1 MAAVTGTNIE
11 DAGSSNSVIV
21 ESATMKT
28 MVQSASK
35 CKGKVECSIVTTFPD
50 VKPWKP
56 LKPAERTKFR
66 NISKEKSRK
75 LRDCCKFEGN
85 ACKSPSPCIGLEE
98 RKAEVNGLHLSP
110 VIDIKAR
117 ESSLLPDSIPSIC
130 NSEYHVLVVDDS
142 TTERNIV
149 ARFLK
154 ASSYKVKTVDS
165 ASGALEYL
173 GLSETCS
180 TLVNPNRATVHL
192 IVTDYCMPGMTGYQL
207 LKIVKADTSVFKDIP
222 VIVMSSEEDP
232 DRISRCLAEGAKEFI
247 IKPVKMEDVKRLR
260 GHIQSSAISSS
271 ESNEIL
277 NSSAGTKRKSPDDL
291 QLCNPERRP
300 RTVE

>member
-1 MAAVTGTNIE
+1 MAAVSGTNVE
-11 DAGSSNSVIV
+11 DAGSSDSVIV

-28 MVQSASK
+28 MVQSVSK

-56 LKPAERTKFR
+56 LKPAERTKFQ

-110 VIDIKAR
+110 VIDIKSR
-117 ESSLLPDSIPSIC
+117 ESSLLPESIPRIC

-154 ASSYKVKTVDS
+154 ASSYK
-165 ASGALEYL
+165 GIERCL
-173 GLSETCS
+173 GFCFLYAYG
-180 TLVNPNRATVHL
+180 R
-192 IVTDYCMPGMTGYQL
+192 
-207 LKIVKADTSVFKDIP
+207 SVFLIDIG
-222 VIVMSSEEDP
+222 I
-232 DRISRCLAEGAKEFI
+232 LATIYANQGK
-247 IKPVKMEDVKRLR
+247 KL
-260 GHIQSSAISSS
+260 
-271 ESNEIL
+271 
-277 NSSAGTKRKSPDDL
+277 T
-291 QLCNPERRP
+291 
-300 RTVE
+300 

>member
-11 DAGSSNSVIV
+11 DAGSPNLVIV

-28 MVQSASK
+28 MVQSVSK

-56 LKPAERTKFR
+56 LKPAERTKFQ

-85 ACKSPSPCIGLEE
+85 ACKSPSRCLGPEE

-110 VIDIKAR
+110 VIDIG
-117 ESSLLPDSIPSIC
+117 SSLLPESIPSIC
-130 NSEYHVLVVDDS
+130 NSEYNVLVVDDS

-154 ASSYKVKTVDS
+154 ASSYK
-165 ASGALEYL
+165 GIELCL
-173 GLSETCS
+173 GFCFYMLMLDLYSW
-180 TLVNPNRATVHL
+180 
-192 IVTDYCMPGMTGYQL
+192 MT
-207 LKIVKADTSVFKDIP
+207 
-222 VIVMSSEEDP
+222 
-232 DRISRCLAEGAKEFI
+232 
-247 IKPVKMEDVKRLR
+247 
-260 GHIQSSAISSS
+260 
-271 ESNEIL
+271 
-277 NSSAGTKRKSPDDL
+277 
-291 QLCNPERRP
+291 
-300 RTVE
+300 